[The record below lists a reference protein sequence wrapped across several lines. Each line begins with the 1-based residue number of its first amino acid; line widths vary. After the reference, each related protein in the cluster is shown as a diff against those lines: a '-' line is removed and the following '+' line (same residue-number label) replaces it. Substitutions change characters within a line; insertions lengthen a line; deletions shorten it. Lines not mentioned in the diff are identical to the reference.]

1 MIRFDS
7 YLIDAD
13 SQSVNAFRMSESV
26 SKKTGETTMN
36 QTLVGYYGTLEGAV
50 EGCRKDA
57 IRRHIASDNV
67 ETLSEA
73 IEEVRRITNNFI
85 DVMNGIGQIDR
96 A

>member
-1 MIRFDS
+1 MIRFDD
-7 YLIDAD
+7 YQIEAD
-13 SQSVNAFRMSESV
+13 SQSVNAYRMSKSV
-26 SKKTGETTMN
+26 SKKTGETTET

-57 IRRHIASDNV
+57 IRRHIAEDNA

-73 IEEVRRITNNFI
+73 VEELKRITKHFNDI
-85 DVMNGIGQIDR
+85 LEGVSQAER

>member
-1 MIRFDS
+1 MIRFDD
-7 YLIDAD
+7 YIIDAD
-13 SQSVNAFRMSESV
+13 SQSVNAYRMSKSI
-26 SKKTGETTMN
+26 SKKTGETTET

-57 IRRHIASDNV
+57 IRRHIAEDNV

-73 IEEVRRITNNFI
+73 VEEVRRITQHFKDI
-85 DVMNGIGQIDR
+85 LEGVSQAER